1 MSRGIS
7 LKGKA
12 MAKLAINQINVR
24 NRYRKNLGN
33 IESLAASIKEL
44 GLLHPI
50 VVRPD
55 GRLIAGER
63 RLAACKR
70 LGWKTVPVTYVD
82 LKEVVRGE
90 FAENAFRKDFLPSEI
105 EAIRRAIEPYERAA
119 AKERQRKHAGTAP
132 GRRKHSGQVS
142 PSDGR
147 SRDRIGAFAGISGR
161 SLAKIQA
168 IVEAAERNPRRFG
181 PLVAQMDRNGRID
194 GAYRKLQRMKDEEQ
208 RLAVKPLR
216 GKFRTLCIDPPW
228 DYTGLSIPERA
239 RPTYAT
245 MSQKELLALPVGSW
259 AEEEAHLYL
268 WSTNAD
274 LPDAF
279 ELMERW
285 KFKYITTL
293 TWIKPTFGL
302 GSYFRTTTEHVLFGV
317 RGRLLTRVRNI
328 GTHFT
333 APKTYHSAKPDL
345 FYQMVEQV
353 SYPPCLDVFARK
365 RRRGWTVWGNGIA
378 AAA

>member
-1 MSRGIS
+1 
-7 LKGKA
+7 
-12 MAKLAINQINVR
+12 MARLPVTKIKVR
-24 NRYRKNLGN
+24 NRYRKKLGD
-33 IESLAASIKEL
+33 IESLAAKEL

-70 LGWKTVPVTYVD
+70 LGMKSVPVTCVD

-119 AKERQRKHAGTAP
+119 AKERQRRHGETAP
-132 GRRKHSGQVS
+132 GRPKHSGQVS
-142 PSDGR
+142 LSNGR
-147 SRDRIGAFAGISGR
+147 TRDRIGAFAGISGR

-168 IVEAAERNPRRFG
+168 VVEAAERNPRRFR
-181 PLVAQMDRNGRID
+181 PLVAEMDRNGRID
-194 GAYRKLQRMKDEEQ
+194 AAYRKLQRMKDEEY

-228 DYTGLSIPERA
+228 AYSGVPEKA

-245 MSQKELLALPVGSW
+245 MSQKELLALRVGSW

-268 WSTNAD
+268 WTTNGD

-279 ELMERW
+279 ELMEKW

-302 GSYFRTTTEHVLFGV
+302 GSYFRTSTEHVLFGV
-317 RGRLLTRVRNI
+317 RGRLLTRVRNL

-333 APKTYHSAKPDL
+333 APKTHHSAKPEV
-345 FYQMVEQV
+345 FYQMIERT
-353 SYPPCLDVFARK
+353 SYPPYLDVFARK
-365 RRRGWTVWGNGIA
+365 RRPGWTVWGNGIA
-378 AAA
+378 EAA

>member
-1 MSRGIS
+1 MTLVSIR
-7 LKGKA
+7 K
-12 MAKLAINQINVR
+12 INVR

-33 IESLAASIKEL
+33 IESLAASIREL

-70 LGWKTVPVTYVD
+70 LGRKSVPVTYVD

-90 FAENAFRKDFLPSEI
+90 FAENAFRKDLLPSEI
-105 EAIRRAIEPYERAA
+105 EAIRRALEPYERAA

-132 GRRKHSGQVS
+132 GRKHSGKVS
-142 PSDGR
+142 R
-147 SRDRIGAFAGISGR
+147 SEVRTRDRIGCFAGISGR

-168 IVEAAERNPRRFG
+168 VVEAAELQPKRFG
-181 PLVAQMDRNGRID
+181 PLVAEMDRNGRID
-194 GAYRKLQRMKDEEQ
+194 AAYRKLQRMKDEEQ
-208 RLAVKPLR
+208 KLAVKPLR

-228 DYTGLSIPERA
+228 DYTGVQERS
-239 RPTYAT
+239 PTYAT

-302 GSYFRTTTEHVLFGV
+302 GSYFRTSTEHVLFGV

-333 APKTYHSAKPDL
+333 APKTYHSAKPDV
-345 FYQMVEQV
+345 FYQMVEQA
-353 SYPPCLDVFARK
+353 SYPPFLDVFARK
-365 RRRGWTVWGNGIA
+365 RRPGWTVWGNGIA
-378 AAA
+378 EAA

>member
-119 AKERQRKHAGTAP
+119 AKERQRKQAGTAP

-208 RLAVKPLR
+208 RLAVK
-216 GKFRTLCIDPPW
+216 
-228 DYTGLSIPERA
+228 
-239 RPTYAT
+239 
-245 MSQKELLALPVGSW
+245 PVGSW